1 MRLVVGLG
9 NPGREY
15 ARTRHNIG
23 FMAVDDLASN
33 LAGLSTRARFRAQ
46 IAEGVRGGQKIV
58 TVKPQTFMNL
68 SGTSVREAIHWYKLD
83 HEDVLIVVDDMDLQL
98 GQIRLRGEGSAGG
111 HNGLKSI
118 FSELGTT
125 AIPRL
130 RVGIGRGGGSS
141 TAHVLS
147 RFNEEE
153 AAELPDIVERAVAA
167 TERWIDVGLIAAMN
181 EINQRPEKPK
191 AAPKALPTPAQAATE
206 STSS

>member
-1 MRLVVGLG
+1 MKLIVGLG

-23 FMAVDDLASN
+23 FHVVDEIVGR
-33 LAGLSTRARFRAQ
+33 LAGVSGRSRFRAMLS
-46 IAEGVRGGQKIV
+46 EGVRGTEKIV
-58 TVKPQTFMNL
+58 TIKPQTFMNL

-83 HEDVLIVVDDMDLQL
+83 LEDVLIVVDDMDLPL
-98 GQIRLRGEGSAGG
+98 GQIRMRTDGSAGG

-125 AIPRL
+125 TVPRL

-147 RFNEEE
+147 RFNESE
-153 AAELPDIVERAVAA
+153 AAELPEIVERAVDA
-167 TERWIDVGLIAAMN
+167 TERWIDVGIITAMN
-181 EINQRPEKPK
+181 EINQRAEKLQPQ
-191 AAPKALPTPAQAATE
+191 PQPIEAAT
-206 STSS
+206 S

>member
-15 ARTRHNIG
+15 ARTRHNVG
-23 FMAVDDLASN
+23 FLAVDELVGR
-33 LAGLSTRARFRAQ
+33 LAGVSGRSRFRALVS
-46 IAEGVRGGQKIV
+46 EGVRGTEKIV
-58 TVKPQTFMNL
+58 TIKPQTFMNL

-83 HEDVLIVVDDMDLQL
+83 LEDVLIVVDDMDLPL
-98 GQIRLRGEGSAGG
+98 GQIRLRPDGSAGG

-125 AIPRL
+125 TVPRL

-147 RFNEEE
+147 RFNESE
-153 AAELPDIVERAVAA
+153 ATELPEIVERAVDA
-167 TERWIDVGLIAAMN
+167 TERWIDVGIITAMN
-181 EINQRPEKPK
+181 EINQRAEKPALAPVQ
-191 AAPKALPTPAQAATE
+191 AAP
-206 STSS
+206 S

>member
-15 ARTRHNIG
+15 ARTRHNVG
-23 FMAVDDLASN
+23 FLAVDELVGR
-33 LAGLSTRARFRAQ
+33 LAGVSGRSRFRALVS
-46 IAEGVRGGQKIV
+46 EGVRGTEKIV
-58 TVKPQTFMNL
+58 TIKPQTFMNL

-83 HEDVLIVVDDMDLQL
+83 LEDVLVVVDDMDLPL
-98 GQIRLRGEGSAGG
+98 GQIRLRPDGSAGG

-125 AIPRL
+125 TVPRM

-147 RFNEEE
+147 RFNESE
-153 AAELPDIVERAVAA
+153 AAELPEIVERAVDA
-167 TERWIDVGLIAAMN
+167 TERWIDVGIVSAMN
-181 EINQRPEKPK
+181 EINQRAEKP
-191 AAPKALPTPAQAATE
+191 APAQVQTAP
-206 STSS
+206 S

>member
-1 MRLVVGLG
+1 MKLIVGLG

-23 FMAVDDLASN
+23 FHVVDEIVGR
-33 LAGLSTRARFRAQ
+33 LAGVSGRSRFRAKMS
-46 IAEGVRGGQKIV
+46 EGVRGTEKIV
-58 TVKPQTFMNL
+58 TIKPQTFMNL

-83 HEDVLIVVDDMDLQL
+83 LEDVLIVVDDMDLPL
-98 GQIRLRGEGSAGG
+98 GQIRMRTDGSAGG

-125 AIPRL
+125 TVPRL

-147 RFNEEE
+147 RFNESE
-153 AAELPDIVERAVAA
+153 AAELPEIVERAVDA
-167 TERWIDVGLIAAMN
+167 TERWIDVGIITAMN
-181 EINQRPEKPK
+181 EINQRAEKLQPQ
-191 AAPKALPTPAQAATE
+191 PQPIEAAT
-206 STSS
+206 S

>member
-23 FMAVDDLASN
+23 FHAVDELVAR
-33 LAGLSTRARFRAQ
+33 LAGVSGRSRFRAVLS
-46 IAEGVRGGQKIV
+46 EGVRGTEKIV
-58 TVKPQTFMNL
+58 TIKPQTFMNL

-83 HEDVLIVVDDMDLQL
+83 LEDVLVVVDDMDLPL
-98 GQIRLRGEGSAGG
+98 GQIRLRPDGSAGG

-125 AIPRL
+125 TVPRM

-147 RFNEEE
+147 RFNESE
-153 AAELPDIVERAVAA
+153 AAELPEIVERAVDAI
-167 TERWIDVGLIAAMN
+167 ERWIDVGIVSAMN
-181 EINQRPEKPK
+181 EINQRAEKP
-191 AAPKALPTPAQAATE
+191 APAQVQTAP
-206 STSS
+206 S

>member
-15 ARTRHNIG
+15 ARTRHNVG
-23 FMAVDDLASN
+23 FLAVDELVGR
-33 LAGLSTRARFRAQ
+33 LAGVSGRSRFRALVS
-46 IAEGVRGGQKIV
+46 EGVRGTEKIV

-83 HEDVLIVVDDMDLQL
+83 LEDVLVVVDDMDLPL
-98 GQIRLRGEGSAGG
+98 GQIRLRPDGSAGG

-125 AIPRL
+125 TVPRM

-147 RFNEEE
+147 RFNESE
-153 AAELPDIVERAVAA
+153 AAELPEIVEHAVDA
-167 TERWIDVGLIAAMN
+167 TERWIDVGIVSAMN
-181 EINQRPEKPK
+181 EINQRAEKP
-191 AAPKALPTPAQAATE
+191 APAQVQTAP
-206 STSS
+206 S

>member
-15 ARTRHNIG
+15 ARTRHNVG
-23 FMAVDDLASN
+23 FLAVDELVGR
-33 LAGLSTRARFRAQ
+33 LAGVSGRSRFRALVS
-46 IAEGVRGGQKIV
+46 EGVRGTEKIV

-83 HEDVLIVVDDMDLQL
+83 LEDVLVVVDDMDLPL
-98 GQIRLRGEGSAGG
+98 GQIRLRPDGSAGG

-125 AIPRL
+125 TVPRM

-147 RFNEEE
+147 RFNESE
-153 AAELPDIVERAVAA
+153 AAELPEIVERAVDAID
-167 TERWIDVGLIAAMN
+167 RWIDVGIVSAMN
-181 EINQRPEKPK
+181 EINQRAEKP
-191 AAPKALPTPAQAATE
+191 APAQVQTAP
-206 STSS
+206 S

>member
-1 MRLVVGLG
+1 MKLIVGLG

-23 FMAVDDLASN
+23 FHVVDEIVGR
-33 LAGLSTRARFRAQ
+33 LAGVSGRSRFRAMMS
-46 IAEGVRGGQKIV
+46 EGVRGTEKIV
-58 TVKPQTFMNL
+58 TIKPQTFMNL

-83 HEDVLIVVDDMDLQL
+83 LEDVLIVVDDMDLPL
-98 GQIRLRGEGSAGG
+98 GQIRMRTDGSAGG

-125 AIPRL
+125 TVPRL

-147 RFNEEE
+147 RFNESE
-153 AAELPDIVERAVAA
+153 AAELPEIVERAVDA
-167 TERWIDVGLIAAMN
+167 TERWIDVGIITAMN
-181 EINQRPEKPK
+181 EINQRAEKLQPQ
-191 AAPKALPTPAQAATE
+191 PQPIEAAT
-206 STSS
+206 S

>member
-23 FMAVDDLASN
+23 FLAVDELVGR
-33 LAGLSTRARFRAQ
+33 LAGISGRTRFRA
-46 IAEGVRGGQKIV
+46 ILSEGVRGTEKIV
-58 TVKPQTFMNL
+58 TIKPQTFMNL

-83 HEDVLIVVDDMDLQL
+83 LEEVLIVVDDMDLPL
-98 GQIRLRGEGSAGG
+98 GQIRMRPDGSAGG

-118 FSELGTT
+118 FSELGATSV
-125 AIPRL
+125 PRL

-147 RFNEEE
+147 KFNEGE
-153 AAELPDIVERAVAA
+153 AAELPEIVERAADAV
-167 TERWIDVGLIAAMN
+167 ERWIDAGIVTAMN
-181 EINQRPEKPK
+181 EINQRAERPKP
-191 AAPKALPTPAQAATE
+191 APLKTTA
-206 STSS
+206 S

>member
-1 MRLVVGLG
+1 MKLIVGLG

-23 FMAVDDLASN
+23 FHVVDEIVGR
-33 LAGLSTRARFRAQ
+33 LAGVSGRSRFRAMLS
-46 IAEGVRGGQKIV
+46 EGVRGTEKIA
-58 TVKPQTFMNL
+58 TIKPQTFMNL

-83 HEDVLIVVDDMDLQL
+83 LEDVLIVVDDMDLPL
-98 GQIRLRGEGSAGG
+98 GQIRMRTDGSAGG

-125 AIPRL
+125 TVPRL

-147 RFNEEE
+147 RFNESE
-153 AAELPDIVERAVAA
+153 AAELPEIVERAVDA
-167 TERWIDVGLIAAMN
+167 TERWIDVGIITAMN
-181 EINQRPEKPK
+181 EINQRAEKLQPK
-191 AAPKALPTPAQAATE
+191 PQPIEAAT
-206 STSS
+206 S

>member
-1 MRLVVGLG
+1 MKLVVGLG

-23 FMAVDDLASN
+23 FLTVDELVAR
-33 LAGLSTRARFRAQ
+33 LAGVSGRSRFRALLS
-46 IAEGVRGGQKIV
+46 EGVRGTEKIV

-83 HEDVLIVVDDMDLQL
+83 LEDVLIIVDDMDLPL
-98 GQIRLRGEGSAGG
+98 GQMRLRGDGSAGG

-125 AIPRL
+125 SIPRL

-147 RFNEEE
+147 RFNERE
-153 AAELPDIVERAVAA
+153 AAELPEIVERASDAA
-167 TERWIDVGLIAAMN
+167 ERWIDVGIIAAMN
-181 EINQRPEKPK
+181 EINQRPEKATPK
-191 AAPKALPTPAQAATE
+191 PVEAATP
-206 STSS
+206 

>member
-23 FMAVDDLASN
+23 FLAVDELVGR
-33 LAGLSTRARFRAQ
+33 LAGISGRTRFRA
-46 IAEGVRGGQKIV
+46 ILSEGVRGTEKIV
-58 TVKPQTFMNL
+58 TIKPQTFMNL

-83 HEDVLIVVDDMDLQL
+83 LEEVLIVVDDMDLPL
-98 GQIRLRGEGSAGG
+98 GQIRMRPDGSAGG

-118 FSELGTT
+118 FSELGATSV
-125 AIPRL
+125 PRL

-147 RFNEEE
+147 KFNEGE
-153 AAELPDIVERAVAA
+153 AAELPEIVERAADAV
-167 TERWIDVGLIAAMN
+167 ERWIDAGIVTAMN
-181 EINQRPEKPK
+181 EINQRAEKPRP
-191 AAPKALPTPAQAATE
+191 APLETTA
-206 STSS
+206 S

>member
-15 ARTRHNIG
+15 VRTRHNVG
-23 FMAVDDLASN
+23 FLAVDELVGR
-33 LAGLSTRARFRAQ
+33 LAGVSGRSRFRALVS
-46 IAEGVRGGQKIV
+46 EGVRGTEKIV
-58 TVKPQTFMNL
+58 TIKPQTFMNL

-83 HEDVLIVVDDMDLQL
+83 LEDVLVVVDDMDLPL
-98 GQIRLRGEGSAGG
+98 GQIRLRPDGSAGG

-125 AIPRL
+125 TVPRM

-147 RFNEEE
+147 RFNESE
-153 AAELPDIVERAVAA
+153 AAELPEIVERAVDA
-167 TERWIDVGLIAAMN
+167 TERWIDVGIVSAMN
-181 EINQRPEKPK
+181 EINQRAEKPAPAPVQ
-191 AAPKALPTPAQAATE
+191 AAP
-206 STSS
+206 S